1 MFPTEPLYSLF
12 WRMAAV
18 KGPVLAVWSLEVAVS
33 WTMFSKTRNRRR
45 KMTKRMRLVATRLS
59 SHPNTVK
66 SRGRG
71 GALGARLL

>member
-18 KGPVLAVWSLEVAVS
+18 KGPVLEVSVS
-33 WTMFSKTRNRRR
+33 WTMFSKTRKRRR

-66 SRGRG
+66 RRGRG
-71 GALGARLL
+71 GALVARLL

>member
-1 MFPTEPLYSLF
+1 MFPTKPLYSLF

-18 KGPVLAVWSLEVAVS
+18 KGPCLAVAVS

-71 GALGARLL
+71 GALVARLL

>member
-1 MFPTEPLYSLF
+1 MFLVEPLYSLF
-12 WRMAAV
+12 WRMASV
-18 KGPVLAVWSLEVAVS
+18 KGPLLGVAVF

-66 SRGRG
+66 RRGRG
-71 GALGARLL
+71 GALVARLL